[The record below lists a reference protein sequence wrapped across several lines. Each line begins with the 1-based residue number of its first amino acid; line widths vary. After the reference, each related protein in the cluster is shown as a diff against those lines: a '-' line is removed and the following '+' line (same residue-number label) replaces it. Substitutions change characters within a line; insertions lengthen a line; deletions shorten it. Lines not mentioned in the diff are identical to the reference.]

1 MAQATSVLLSA
12 TEHELFSALRE
23 MSDGPLK
30 TRLETFLVE
39 LENFVSK
46 PGCAQMQADGI
57 PCGDASAD
65 CEECLMLD
73 QMLKTLKSTLPRR

>member
-12 TEHELFSALRE
+12 NEHELLSALRE
-23 MSDGPLK
+23 IPDGSMK

-39 LENFVSK
+39 LTNFVSN

-57 PCGDASAD
+57 PCDDASAD
-65 CEECLMLD
+65 CEECLTID